1 LLISTKMKTEYKEF
15 VGIPENVECNFM
27 NQTLVCKKEGKS
39 FSRKIEISGANFKV
53 NDKKIEI
60 SCKKANKKIIKI
72 IKSNIA
78 HIFNGFRGLEKDF
91 IYKLEIC
98 HVHFPMTVKVEGDTV
113 VISNFL
119 GEKTLRTA
127 KILENVNV
135 NIKGKEITV
144 SGQNISD
151 VGQTAANIEKATKV
165 KGKDRR
171 IFQDGI
177 FMTEKHGR
185 KI

>member
-1 LLISTKMKTEYKEF
+1 MKMKYNESIN
-15 VGIPENVECNFM
+15 IPEKVECKFVNSI
-27 NQTLVCKKEGKS
+27 LECKKEDKL
-39 FSRKIEISGANFKV
+39 FSMEMDIPKTKIDVKKEKIEISS
-53 NDKKIEI
+53 E
-60 SCKKANKKIIKI
+60 KANKKVIKI

-78 HIFNGFRGLEKDF
+78 HINNGLKGLENDF

-98 HVHFPMTVKVEGDTV
+98 HVHFPMTVKTEGNNV

-127 KILENVNV
+127 KILDNVKVDIN
-135 NIKGKEITV
+135 GKEITV
-144 SGQNISD
+144 SGQDISN

-177 FMTEKHGR
+177 FMTEKPGR